1 MPKRLAWAIE
11 VRGTALPVLFIAAAV
26 VAVMWSPHHANA
38 QQIPDLVDRHTLR
51 VCSDPENLP
60 FSNQR
65 KEGFENRIADII
77 GDELKRPVRYYWL
90 QQGPGFVRN
99 TLGTGLCDV
108 IIGYVS
114 GADIVQHTNP
124 YYASTYVLVVKPNG
138 PLADVKQLEDPRLKG
153 RKLGMISATPPVD
166 HLLRLGMIADAKTYA
181 LLVDRRY
188 DSPAEDALADL
199 TAGRIDGA
207 LLWGPIAGYFAKKA
221 GAALKVISLAQ
232 ESQRPA
238 LAYRITLGIR
248 GNETEWKHTLN
259 AVLRK
264 RQKDIDQVLRDFGV
278 PLVPV
283 DSLPS
288 ETSNLAGAQPTEDS
302 QE

>member
-1 MPKRLAWAIE
+1 MRKPPAWAIE
-11 VRGTALPVLFIAAAV
+11 AHRRALPVILIAAATAAAMSCV
-26 VAVMWSPHHANA
+26 DRAGA
-38 QQIPDLVDRHTLR
+38 QQLPDLVDRHTLR
-51 VCSDPENLP
+51 VCSDPENMP
-60 FSNQR
+60 FSNR
-65 KEGFENRIADII
+65 KKEGFENRIADII

-99 TLGTGLCDV
+99 TLATGLCDV
-108 IIGYVS
+108 IIGYAS

-124 YYASTYVLVVKPNG
+124 YYASTYVLVVKPDG
-138 PLADVKQLEDPRLKG
+138 PLAGVKTLEDPRLKG
-153 RKLGMISATPPVD
+153 RKLGMIAATPPVD

-188 DSPAEDALADL
+188 DSPTEEALADL
-199 TAGRIDGA
+199 VAGRIDGA
-207 LLWGPIAGYFAKKA
+207 LLWGPMGGYYAGKA
-221 GAALKVISLAQ
+221 GTPLEIVPLAG
-232 ESQRPA
+232 ETERPP

-259 AVLRK
+259 AVIRK
-264 RQKDIDQVLRDFGV
+264 RQADIDKVLTEYGV

-288 ETSNLAGAQPTEDS
+288 EASSLAAGQSGDS
-302 QE
+302 QQ